1 MFPES
6 NAAKNNT
13 VVKYYL
19 KTLSLLIPLM
29 SYSITCYD
37 VLNNLLNVRKLYLD
51 VLHVPT
57 LIGKFW
63 KTSNP
68 RNFQTNNTRKL
79 PLVQMNK
86 LFKGFSMMY
95 HKCQKSS
102 ISKSLKTLNKK
113 KVDRA
118 QSPSPK
124 FFWVGTISSLEI
136 SHLSND
142 LNFLSFFHFKHVK
155 SWQLFDLERW
165 G

>member
-63 KTSNP
+63 KISNP
-68 RNFQTNNTRKL
+68 RNFQTNNIEK
-79 PLVQMNK
+79 
-86 LFKGFSMMY
+86 
-95 HKCQKSS
+95 
-102 ISKSLKTLNKK
+102 ISQEPK
-113 KVDRA
+113 DRVF
-118 QSPSPK
+118 Q
-124 FFWVGTISSLEI
+124 E
-136 SHLSND
+136 LSND
-142 LNFLSFFHFKHVK
+142 VSQVPKIIN
-155 SWQLFDLERW
+155 
-165 G
+165 

>member
-57 LIGKFW
+57 LIGIFW

-68 RNFQTNNTRKL
+68 RNFQTNNIEK
-79 PLVQMNK
+79 
-86 LFKGFSMMY
+86 FSQEP
-95 HKCQKSS
+95 K
-102 ISKSLKTLNKK
+102 
-113 KVDRA
+113 DRVF
-118 QSPSPK
+118 Q
-124 FFWVGTISSLEI
+124 E
-136 SHLSND
+136 LSND
-142 LNFLSFFHFKHVK
+142 VSQVPKIVNLKIVK
-155 SWQLFDLERW
+155 NGGKQKKSGPSTKSLPKILLGWNNKLQLYR
-165 G
+165 